1 VGCGDTLEHHAG
13 LPGSRQGQQVRNR
26 ATINSI
32 STAPQPTEYHFLCRS
47 RCCVSVHLFPPKRA
61 SCLRTIAILAFATI
75 ITRTLYSPNLS
86 NSRCMGLDPMTRDG
100 KTGKTVQGSHKLWR
114 AAY

>member
-1 VGCGDTLEHHAG
+1 
-13 LPGSRQGQQVRNR
+13 
-26 ATINSI
+26 
-32 STAPQPTEYHFLCRS
+32 
-47 RCCVSVHLFPPKRA
+47 
-61 SCLRTIAILAFATI
+61 
-75 ITRTLYSPNLS
+75 LYSPNLS